1 MSWYLPPATRYPSI
15 RSLPTGSE
23 VDALEKAT
31 IHGEVHPV
39 DVGGPVTDE
48 KGNRVGHVTGRAE
61 CAGWVAALGRLG
73 EGRHGLLDPA
83 PVVHLLGAGAGREH
97 VAAVGAATDASP
109 SPGVRAQTD
118 TVAPSSI
125 RTSAIARPMPLVA
138 PVTSARRP
146 ASPRS
151 IAAPSREK

>member
-39 DVGGPVTDE
+39 DVGGPVNEE
-48 KGNRVGHVTGRAE
+48 KGHRGGHVTGRAE
-61 CAGWVAALGRLG
+61 CAGWVAALGRLE

-83 PVVHLLGAGAGREH
+83 PVATLLEDGAGRDD
-97 VAAVGAATDASP
+97 VAADAAGAEDLSLAQRPVRHRRLERAVAVAAGGEVLRHRGCPDGDDVAVGA
-109 SPGVRAQTD
+109 GGQ
-118 TVAPSSI
+118 
-125 RTSAIARPMPLVA
+125 
-138 PVTSARRP
+138 
-146 ASPRS
+146 
-151 IAAPSREK
+151 